1 MSLLSGWKARNDMA
15 KQKKENAVG
24 KIVGGVVAFLILV
37 IVLVYAV
44 ATFMAWN

>member
-15 KQKKENAVG
+15 KQKIG
-24 KIVGGVVAFLILV
+24 KVVGGVVAFLILV

-44 ATFMAWN
+44 ATFIAWS

>member
-15 KQKKENAVG
+15 KQKKVG
-24 KIVGGVVAFLILV
+24 KVVGGVVAFLILV

-44 ATFMAWN
+44 ATFIAWN